1 MLLLEHFLGRL
12 LRTGTLEVVDWSGT
26 VHRFGNGDR
35 PFVRI
40 RLHKRSLGWRLP
52 LYPELKTGE
61 AYMDGSLTIEDGSIY
76 DFLDLVTMNLGHGRR
91 PATMRLTAGLGFAL
105 RAFYQ
110 FNTASRA
117 RATTGHHYDLSAAL
131 YELFL
136 DRDRQ
141 YSCAYFTHA
150 DESLDEAQENK
161 KRRIAAKLGLEPGQ
175 RILDIGSG
183 WGGMALYLAREAGAD
198 VTGITLS
205 TMQRELAE
213 RRANET
219 GLSERA
225 HFFLRDYRQQTGTFE
240 RIVSVGMFEHVGVN
254 HYREFFAKLGELLAD
269 DGIAV
274 LHTIGRAGPPAEAD
288 PWIRKYIF
296 PGAYIPS
303 LSEVAGAIERTGL
316 VITDIEVLRL
326 HYAETLRHWRERFA
340 ANREAAKKLYDER
353 FCRMWEYYLAACE
366 VSFRNLDNV
375 VFQIQLAKRADTVP
389 LTRDYLASWNAPQ
402 TEDAGVRARRSA

>member
-1 MLLLEHFLGRL
+1 M
-12 LRTGTLEVVDWSGT
+12 VDWSGT

-117 RATTGHHYDLSAAL
+117 RATTAHHYDLSAAL

-183 WGGMALYLAREAGAD
+183 WGGMALYLAREAGGD

-296 PGAYIPS
+296 SGRLHPIAFRGRRCDREDRPRDHRHRGPAPS
-303 LSEVAGAIERTGL
+303 LRRDLAPLARAVRGQPRGRQEAVRRAVLPNVGVLPRRMRGFVSQSRQRGL
-316 VITDIEVLRL
+316 PDPNWPSARIS
-326 HYAETLRHWRERFA
+326 
-340 ANREAAKKLYDER
+340 
-353 FCRMWEYYLAACE
+353 CR
-366 VSFRNLDNV
+366 
-375 VFQIQLAKRADTVP
+375 
-389 LTRDYLASWNAPQ
+389 
-402 TEDAGVRARRSA
+402 